1 MAASRAAPVVGRFF
15 RGIAIISDRR
25 TSTARAGLSSLLMAK
40 APKRSSGSNIPWRAI
55 IIGVIVCLA
64 AGLLSWKFDIET
76 VHDYASDLNAA
87 VVFIL
92 LTLLPLVGFP
102 ITVLHVVVGM
112 RFGVPLGLTL
122 VAISIL
128 LQLLASYAL
137 VHLFRAKFAKRLAS
151 VRERI
156 PKGAH
161 GSMCLF
167 TMLLPGVPYFAKN
180 YVLPLLGVP
189 LRTFLLICAPI
200 HIARSSVA
208 IIFGDKSDDLTPA
221 RIAGLVAYFLLTLF
235 VSWWMFRRLRSQMD
249 EKKPRARATTHPKAA
264 KAA

>member
-1 MAASRAAPVVGRFF
+1 
-15 RGIAIISDRR
+15 
-25 TSTARAGLSSLLMAK
+25 MAK
-40 APKRSSGSNIPWRAI
+40 TSKPSSASKIPWRAI
-55 IIGVIVCLA
+55 IIVVVICVA
-64 AGLLSWKFDIET
+64 AGLLAWKFDIET
-76 VHDYASDLNAA
+76 VHDYASGLNAA
-87 VVFIL
+87 VVFVL

-102 ITVLHVVVGM
+102 VTVLHVVVGM
-112 RFGVPLGLTL
+112 RFGVPLGLSL
-122 VAISIL
+122 VAVSII

-137 VHLFRAKFAKRLAS
+137 VHLFRAKFAQRLAS
-151 VRERI
+151 VRKRI
-156 PKGAH
+156 PKAAH

-189 LRTFLLICAPI
+189 LRTFLLVCAPI

-221 RIAGLVAYFLLTLF
+221 RIIGLSVYFSLTLF
-235 VSWWMFRRLRSQMD
+235 VSWWMFRRIRSQMD
-249 EKKPRARATTHPKAA
+249 DKKPRARASAQA

>member
-1 MAASRAAPVVGRFF
+1 MANTPK
-15 RGIAIISDRR
+15 R
-25 TSTARAGLSSLLMAK
+25 TSGSS
-40 APKRSSGSNIPWRAI
+40 IPWRAI
-55 IIGVIVCLA
+55 IIGAIICVVV
-64 AGLLSWKFDIET
+64 GLLSRKFDIET
-76 VHDYASDLNAA
+76 VHDYASGLNGA

-92 LTLLPLVGFP
+92 LTLLPLAGFP
-102 ITVLHVVVGM
+102 VTVLHVVVGM
-112 RFGVPLGLTL
+112 RFGIPLGLTL
-122 VAISIL
+122 VAASIL

-137 VHLFRAKFAKRLAS
+137 VHFFRAKFAKRLAP
-151 VRERI
+151 VQKRI
-156 PKGAH
+156 PKAAH

-189 LRTFLLICAPI
+189 LRTFLLVCAPI

-221 RIAGLVAYFLLTLF
+221 RIAGLVAYFSLTLF
-235 VSWWMFRRLRSQMD
+235 VSWWMFRRMRSQMD
-249 EKKPRARATTHPKAA
+249 EKKPGARAAAHA